1 MQVKVE
7 SEVGGVGAELVLRL
21 ISWWG
26 RQVGVGVA
34 KEGKGDVA
42 PAHLSQ
48 EVGVVVVM
56 KMTLL
61 FAGKGEGDKAGTG
74 AG

>member
-7 SEVGGVGAELVLRL
+7 SGVGGVGAELVLRL

-34 KEGKGDVA
+34 KEG
-42 PAHLSQ
+42 
-48 EVGVVVVM
+48 M
-56 KMTLL
+56 
-61 FAGKGEGDKAGTG
+61 GEGGTR
-74 AG
+74 AP